1 MSAPDRDSL
10 YEMETAI
17 FDVRDWGE
25 AVHMAAAA
33 LPDETER
40 AALQKIGR
48 TIASLGEDLRQRWC
62 EATGARGVRR

>member
-1 MSAPDRDSL
+1 MSKVNHDAL
-10 YEMETAI
+10 VEMETAI

-40 AALQKIGR
+40 AAIKKLGR
-48 TIASLGEDLRQRWC
+48 TIASLGENLRERWQT
-62 EATGARGVRR
+62 ATGFGGVQR